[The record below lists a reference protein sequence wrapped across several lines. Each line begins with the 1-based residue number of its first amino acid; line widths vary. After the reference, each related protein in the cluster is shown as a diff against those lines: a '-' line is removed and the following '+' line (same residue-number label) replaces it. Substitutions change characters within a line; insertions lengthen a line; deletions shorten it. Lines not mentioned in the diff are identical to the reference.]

1 MMAKFNDVVI
11 IGFGLIGSSLAR
23 ALKKA
28 DPEIEITAVD
38 KNHDYLNYAMDNNLA
53 DAAYDYF
60 DSYLANADI
69 IVICTPVGQMGATAE
84 ALAPFVTSKT
94 IITDV
99 GSVKQSVID
108 AVEKVLP
115 YPEMFVPAHPIA
127 GAEKSGPSAGF
138 DTLFVNRWLI
148 ITPIDETDLQ
158 AVERVTALWELC
170 GANIDFMEPRHHDL
184 VLAIT
189 SHLPHLIA
197 YSIVGT
203 ATNMAEDLQ
212 REVIKY
218 SAGGFRDF
226 TRIAG
231 SDPVMW
237 RDIFIENKESV
248 LDVLQRFNEDLSE
261 LQKAIRQDKGE
272 FLQSQFTKT
281 REIRNAVVDS
291 GQAGRA
297 PYEEK

>member
-1 MMAKFNDVVI
+1 MAKFNDVVI
-11 IGFGLIGSSLAR
+11 VGFGLIGSSLAR

-38 KNHDYLNYAMDNNLA
+38 KNHDYLNYAMDNNRA

-60 DSYLANADI
+60 DSYLADADV

-84 ALAPFVTSKT
+84 AIAPFVTSKT

-138 DTLFVNRWLI
+138 DSLFVNRWLI

>member
-1 MMAKFNDVVI
+1 MAKFNDVVI
-11 IGFGLIGSSLAR
+11 VGFGLIGSSLAR

-28 DPEIEITAVD
+28 DTEIEITAVD

-60 DSYLANADI
+60 DSYLAAADI

-84 ALAPFVTSKT
+84 AIAPFVTNKT

-138 DTLFVNRWLI
+138 DSLFVNRWLI

>member
-1 MMAKFNDVVI
+1 MSASLQNVVI
-11 IGFGLIGSSLAR
+11 IGFGLIGSSIAR
-23 ALKKA
+23 AVKKSSP
-28 DPEIEITAVD
+28 DTVITAVD
-38 KNHDYLNYAMDNNLA
+38 TQHEYLDYAVDNGIA
-53 DAAYDYF
+53 DCGYDYA
-60 DSYLANADI
+60 DTYLAEADL
-69 IVICTPVGQMGATAE
+69 IVLCTPVGQMAKVAE
-84 ALAPFVTSKT
+84 SMAPFLTKNVV
-94 IITDV
+94 ITDV

-108 AVEKVLP
+108 SVSAVLP
-115 YPEMFVPAHPIA
+115 FPEMFVPAHPIS

-138 DTLFVNRWLI
+138 ATLFNDRWAI
-148 ITPIDETDLQ
+148 ITPTETTDLK
-158 AVERVTALWELC
+158 AIESVTALWEIC
-170 GANIDFMEPRHHDL
+170 GANIDFMEPKHHDL

-203 ATNMAEDLQ
+203 ASNLAEDLQ

-231 SDPVMW
+231 SDPTMW
-237 RDIFIENKESV
+237 RDIFLENKDSV

-261 LQKAIRQDKGE
+261 LQKAIRQDKGD
-272 FLQSQFTKT
+272 FLQGQFTKT
-281 REIRNAVVDS
+281 REIRNAVIDS

-297 PYEEK
+297 PYEDK

>member
-1 MMAKFNDVVI
+1 MAKFNDVVI

-38 KNHDYLNYAMDNNLA
+38 KNHDYLNFAMDNNLA

-60 DSYLANADI
+60 DSYLAAADI

-84 ALAPFVTSKT
+84 AIAPFVTNKT

-138 DTLFVNRWLI
+138 DSLFVNRWLI